1 MGITAGLGDDLERW
15 LVPFL
20 EVVGRKTRR
29 AWAPLYVQGL
39 LGPEGRRS
47 VQPMAARLGLSSH
60 DQLHHFLTSAAWD
73 DAPLWRVLART
84 ADRLMGGP
92 DAVLVIDDTALPK
105 KGELSVGVARQYCGA
120 LGKQANCQVL
130 VSATLAGGEVPVP
143 VGLRLFLPA
152 AWVDDPDRCARA
164 GVPESEWR
172 QRSKPEIAL
181 AEIDRLR
188 AAGLRFSAV
197 LADAGFGMS
206 PAFRHGLDGRQLR
219 WAEQPKV
226 PAAELLEWLRRG
238 WASRARRSST
248 LPACGCAGRGRE
260 PVGPARARSR
270 ARRPAAPK
278 PCWPGPAGGGSVG
291 ARAPGGRS
299 PPPLA
304 FHPLRGRNLGQLR
317 PLRRPA
323 GPGC

>member
-1 MGITAGLGDDLERW
+1 M
-15 LVPFL
+15 
-20 EVVGRKTRR
+20 
-29 AWAPLYVQGL
+29 
-39 LGPEGRRS
+39 
-47 VQPMAARLGLSSH
+47 
-60 DQLHHFLTSAAWD
+60 
-73 DAPLWRVLART
+73 
-84 ADRLMGGP
+84 
-92 DAVLVIDDTALPK
+92 LVIDDTALPK

-130 VSATLAGGEVPVP
+130 VAATLARGAVPAP
-143 VGLRLFLPA
+143 VGLRLFLPE

-164 GVPESEWR
+164 GVPESERR

-181 AEIDRLR
+181 AEIDRLW
-188 AAGLRFSAV
+188 AAGLRFGAV

-206 PAFRHGLDGRQLR
+206 AASRHGLDGRQLR

-270 ARRPAAPK
+270 APRPAAPK
-278 PCWPGPAGGGSVG
+278 PCWPARAGAVSVG

-299 PPPLA
+299 PPASPPCGSGLLMVRTLA
-304 FHPLRGRNLGQLR
+304 RDGICPGRSCG
-317 PLRRPA
+317 
-323 GPGC
+323 